1 MAVDYKPALDGHD
14 PQAKIGVITAAT
26 IEGNAILIEGFIYAA
41 DFPEVAAEIKA
52 SQDALGFS
60 YEARNLYTND
70 PDANPCVIT
79 DCVFTGAAILR
90 KDKAAYRTT
99 SIAAVAEEDD
109 MNEDVKKLLEGL
121 SSGLEGLT
129 KQFTDLSASV
139 EELKKGPEKV
149 EANAMSIVEPHAQ
162 ACEACAA
169 AMEVAG
175 IGGDP
180 NNGDAV
186 HLRKIAGHMRASAA
200 LGRVP
205 HSYSDYGVHAA
216 ADSKSTDVVAEMSKK
231 LDEMVKPL
239 ADGLKAME
247 TKLADLKAS
256 AVADVEA
263 PVRKT
268 LPASITTLLAKA
280 GLEAPANGE
289 KFSLAKVNEA
299 LKELPYATRLQVKA
313 ALGQSGLLD

>member
-1 MAVDYKPALDGHD
+1 
-14 PQAKIGVITAAT
+14 
-26 IEGNAILIEGFIYAA
+26 
-41 DFPEVAAEIKA
+41 
-52 SQDALGFS
+52 LGFS

-79 DCVFTGAAILR
+79 ECVFTGAAILR

-169 AMEVAG
+169 AMA
-175 IGGDP
+175 
-180 NNGDAV
+180 
-186 HLRKIAGHMRASAA
+186 
-200 LGRVP
+200 
-205 HSYSDYGVHAA
+205 
-216 ADSKSTDVVAEMSKK
+216 
-231 LDEMVKPL
+231 
-239 ADGLKAME
+239 
-247 TKLADLKAS
+247 
-256 AVADVEA
+256 
-263 PVRKT
+263 
-268 LPASITTLLAKA
+268 TTSSSSWA
-280 GLEAPANGE
+280 
-289 KFSLAKVNEA
+289 
-299 LKELPYATRLQVKA
+299 
-313 ALGQSGLLD
+313 